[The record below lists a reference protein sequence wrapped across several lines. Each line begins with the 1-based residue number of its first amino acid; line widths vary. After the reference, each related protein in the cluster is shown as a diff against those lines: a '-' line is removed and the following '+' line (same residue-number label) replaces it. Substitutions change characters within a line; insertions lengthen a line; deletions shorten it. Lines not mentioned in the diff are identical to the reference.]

1 MKILILGLPGSGKT
15 TLANELIKILPNL
28 EWFNADEIR
37 KQYNDWDFSDQGRLR
52 QCNRMKQLA
61 EQSNAKY
68 VICDFVAPTEEIRK
82 IFNADFTVFVDTINQ
97 SKYNDTNLIFE
108 KPIKYDIRIE
118 SKHAVYWSTQIKH
131 QILNRS

>member
-52 QCNRMKQLA
+52 QCNRIKQLA